1 MIGWLADRA
10 YRLDAWLQTR
20 LGRPYSALLSVG
32 LIIEIVRGMMAFPEH
47 LAARATLIG
56 RALVLLME
64 AALLVHQVG
73 NLSHHLPRRARRR
86 DGGGAGGAD
95 GAAAVAAPVSE
106 GGENEGGL

>member
-10 YRLDAWLQTR
+10 YGLDLWLQTR

-32 LIIEIVRGMMAFPEH
+32 LIIEIVRGILAFPEH

-64 AALLVHQVG
+64 AALLLHQVG
-73 NLSHHLPRRARRR
+73 NLSHHLPRRRRQR
-86 DGGGAGGAD
+86 GAEGGAHGS
-95 GAAAVAAPVSE
+95 AAVAAPVPG
-106 GGENEGGL
+106 GGENEGAL